1 MADIGGRRL
10 VGTGGGAK
18 AMHRRWYW
26 MPIEELHA
34 TGKLE
39 TPDLLAYTL
48 SLLRLVAELESEEPA
63 RLGVF

>member
-1 MADIGGRRL
+1 
-10 VGTGGGAK
+10 
-18 AMHRRWYW
+18 

-34 TGKLE
+34 TSMLE

-63 RLGVF
+63 RLELFDGLSNSVSSS